1 MKSNISEL
9 VSYCRRSKKHREF
22 SHTSR
27 KQIRTEGT
35 QTVTFTTKQHR
46 LWTRCKNQAK
56 HRKKALLKKSESKS
70 KWITHFPEFKLMIK
84 GFKNNFLLIFYFRK
98 PEYSGCHKYTA
109 SNRSLT
115 QHTVSFSQKTDRG
128 SLWAPGPHH
137 CMCHS
142 ENKRKW
148 PCFIITISSKPW
160 AIECYVTVIIN
171 DVYKLV

>member
-115 QHTVSFSQKTDRG
+115 STQSPFPRRQTEAHCGLRVLITACVIQKTR
-128 SLWAPGPHH
+128 
-137 CMCHS
+137 
-142 ENKRKW
+142 ENDH
-148 PCFIITISSKPW
+148 
-160 AIECYVTVIIN
+160 A
-171 DVYKLV
+171 L

>member
-115 QHTVSFSQKTDRG
+115 STEDRQRLSVGSGSSSLHVSF
-128 SLWAPGPHH
+128 
-137 CMCHS
+137 
-142 ENKRKW
+142 RKQEKMTMLYNNHL
-148 PCFIITISSKPW
+148 I
-160 AIECYVTVIIN
+160 
-171 DVYKLV
+171 

>member
-35 QTVTFTTKQHR
+35 QTTKQHR

-115 QHTVSFSQKTDRG
+115 STQSPFPRRQTEALCGLRVLITACVIQKTR
-128 SLWAPGPHH
+128 
-137 CMCHS
+137 
-142 ENKRKW
+142 ENDH
-148 PCFIITISSKPW
+148 
-160 AIECYVTVIIN
+160 A
-171 DVYKLV
+171 L